1 MIRTLAFVNNQQ
13 ECEKLGKNQPKLLQ
27 HFESCDIDI
36 KPIRIAICWHPS
48 VSEDIGFA
56 PWSSFRGRAATATV
70 AVEPNPRA
78 TGLSLMQRH
87 WSSLSRAQAWAIV
100 WRNWVA
106 LTSEPPSRPLWCGP
120 KECLA
125 VHLASGWLQELPVS
139 VDCVL

>member
-1 MIRTLAFVNNQQ
+1 MAYSSDHRYIS
-13 ECEKLGKNQPKLLQ
+13 
-27 HFESCDIDI
+27 H
-36 KPIRIAICWHPS
+36 WHPS

-78 TGLSLMQRH
+78 AGLLAGRALKGFVVQGIRCCPHSSALPLHLVLLSLMQRH

-120 KECLA
+120 KECIV